1 MGKHASTNSRQW
13 RERFRTWSG
22 TLLARCGPLPLVVE
36 IADRDTTAV
45 AAAAVLAS
53 VPGSVVFVTADT
65 AAAENMLAALDTY
78 AAILGDDRPRVA
90 VPEVSG
96 PRNRWVPENEAARC
110 SALHAA
116 LAGAPLVFVL
126 SATALLAPAPAPA
139 EFRRQVFT
147 LVVGDEIDPD
157 LVAGRLLRLDY
168 DNEPEVHLPGE
179 FSRRGG
185 GILDVFSPAERQPVR
200 LEFFGNRLESMRR
213 FDPETQRSVGAT
225 DSLTVVPRGEVV
237 LTPDAKNGTACFLDY
252 AGPDAALVI
261 AHPGLIRGHLE
272 RFAPGDALDTW
283 SQLTETRNRRVVIE
297 LAGSGGAAPG
307 AAGRLVCGAVGLGE
321 TLGVLI
327 PDLGNQAGI
336 WHWQQLRDHLRR
348 WSGMGYAVVACC
360 GTKGEADRFR
370 QRVEDDEALQDVV
383 PAIECFALDR
393 GVLIPAAHLA
403 LLSERELFGR
413 RPETAR
419 RTRRN
424 PYRTDHALHE
434 GTELEPGAF
443 AVHAAHG
450 ICRYH
455 GIREIEVKGELQE
468 VMELEFDNDARL
480 YVPLE
485 ECHLVSR
492 YVGGTRKAPK
502 LSRLGGPGWRRK
514 TDLARAAAT
523 DLAAEL
529 LRLDAVR
536 RNSAGARFRPEPDWE
551 QAFAQSF
558 PFEETEDQRRALL
571 EVFHDMEAARPM
583 DRLLCGDVGYG
594 KTEVAMRAAFRAV
607 LNGKQ
612 VALLVP
618 TTVLAQQHLLT
629 FRERLAEYP
638 VVVEMLS
645 RFRSDAEQKRILERL
660 ATGNIDIVIGTHRLL
675 SADVKFRDLGLLI
688 IDEEQRFGVRH
699 KERLKHL
706 RTQLDI
712 LTMTATPIPRT
723 LYFSLSGLRNLSTIS
738 TPPAERLP
746 VTTVVAQYDTGLI
759 REAIENEIERN
770 GQVFFLHNRVH
781 SIESVRKR
789 LEALVPDARF
799 GVAHGQMP
807 AHELE
812 NVMRRFVLREIDVLI
827 CTTIIESGLDIP
839 NANTIIIDRAD
850 RFGLADL
857 YQLRGRVGRYRNQ
870 AYAYL
875 LLPPMGTLPANAHER
890 LAAIRRY
897 THLGAGFRI
906 ALRDLEIRGAGNI
919 LGAEQS
925 GHIAAVGFDLYCQL
939 LREAISR
946 LEHRPPPR
954 RPAVL
959 LRLDFLSFS
968 LRAPHGRLTAAV
980 PPEYVG
986 DEEVRAACYRRLAE
1000 LTDIEQVRDFGDEL
1014 RDRFGPLPP
1023 PVERLLETVRLR
1035 IVAARL
1041 KARTVTVQGR
1051 KVLIETDHGLV
1062 LDDRRLPL
1070 LSGKRPKEKRL
1081 GELRKL
1087 LERLATR
1094 KPEPGRSQT

>member
-1 MGKHASTNSRQW
+1 MRKHATTGPRHW
-13 RERFRTWSG
+13 RERFRTWSSA
-22 TLLARCGPLPLVVE
+22 LLARRGPLPWAIEV
-36 IADRDTTAV
+36 ADHDTTAV
-45 AAAAVLAS
+45 AASAILAS
-53 VPGSVVFVTADT
+53 VPGPIVFVTAD
-65 AAAENMLAALDTY
+65 AAGAEALLAALDTY
-78 AAILGDDRPRVA
+78 AVILGDDRPRVP

-110 SALHAA
+110 SALHTA
-116 LAGAPLVFVL
+116 LSGTPHVFVL
-126 SATALLAPAPAPA
+126 SAAALLAPAPAPA
-139 EFRRQVFT
+139 DFREQVFT
-147 LVVGDEIDPD
+147 LAAGDEIAPD
-157 LVAGRLLRLDY
+157 IIAGRLLRLDY
-168 DNEPEVHLPGE
+168 DNEPEVHVPGE

-185 GILDVFSPAERQPVR
+185 GILDVFSPAEREPVR
-200 LEFFGNRLESMRR
+200 LEFFGNRIESMRR
-213 FDPETQRSVGAT
+213 FDPETQRSVGAA
-225 DSLTVVPRGEVV
+225 DRLTVVPRGEVV
-237 LTPDAKNGTACFLDY
+237 LAPDTGNATASFLDY

-261 AHPGLIRGHLE
+261 AHPALVRAHVE
-272 RFAPGDALDTW
+272 RFGADDLLQAWLR
-283 SQLTETRNRRVVIE
+283 LAEARERRVVIE
-297 LAGSGGAAPG
+297 LAGSGAPG
-307 AAGRLVCGAVGLGE
+307 VAGTVVCGAVGLGE

-327 PDLGNQAGI
+327 PELGSQAGI

-348 WSGMGYAVVACC
+348 WSGMGYAVAACC
-360 GTKGEADRFR
+360 GTEGEADRFR
-370 QRVEDDEALQDVV
+370 QRVEEDPALQDAL
-383 PAIECFALDR
+383 PAIECFPLDR
-393 GVLIPAAHLA
+393 GVLIPGARLA

-413 RPETAR
+413 RPET
-419 RTRRN
+419 TRRARKN
-424 PYRTDHALHE
+424 PYRSDHALHE

-455 GIREIEVKGELQE
+455 GIREIEIQGELQE
-468 VMELEFDNDARL
+468 VMELEFDEGARI

-492 YVGGTRKAPK
+492 YVGGTRKAPR
-502 LSRLGGPGWRRK
+502 LSRLGGPAWRRK
-514 TDLARAAAT
+514 TDLAAAAAT

-551 QAFAQSF
+551 LAFARSF
-558 PFEETEDQRRALL
+558 PFEETEDQRRALV
-571 EVFHDMEAARPM
+571 EVFQDMEEPRPM

-660 ATGNIDIVIGTHRLL
+660 ATGDIDIVIGTHRLL
-675 SADVKFRDLGLLI
+675 SADVKFRDLGLLV

-706 RTQLDI
+706 RAQLDI

-723 LYFSLSGLRNLSTIS
+723 LYFSLSGLRNLSTIA

-746 VTTVVAQYDTGLI
+746 VTTIVAQYDTGLI

-781 SIESVRKR
+781 SIESVRER

-812 NVMRRFVLREIDVLI
+812 KVMRRFVLREIDVLV

-890 LAAIRRY
+890 LAAMRRY

-925 GHIAAVGFDLYCQL
+925 GHIAAVGFELYCQL
-939 LREAISR
+939 LREAVAR
-946 LEHRPPPR
+946 LERRPPPR
-954 RPAVL
+954 RPPVV

-968 LRAPHGRLTAAV
+968 LRAPRGRLTAAI

-986 DEEVRAACYRRLAE
+986 DEEVRAACYRRLAG
-1000 LTDIEQVRDFGDEL
+1000 LTDSRQVRDFADEL
-1014 RDRFGPLPP
+1014 RDRFGPPPP
-1023 PVERLLETVRLR
+1023 PVERLLETARVR
-1035 IVAARL
+1035 IAAARL
-1041 KARTVTVQGR
+1041 KARTITVQGR
-1051 KVLIETDHGLV
+1051 KVLVETDRGLV
-1062 LDDRRLPL
+1062 LDNRHLPL
-1070 LSGKRPKEKRL
+1070 LSGKRPPEKRL
-1081 GELRKL
+1081 RELRTL
-1087 LERLATR
+1087 LEHLA
-1094 KPEPGRSQT
+1094 KKEQG